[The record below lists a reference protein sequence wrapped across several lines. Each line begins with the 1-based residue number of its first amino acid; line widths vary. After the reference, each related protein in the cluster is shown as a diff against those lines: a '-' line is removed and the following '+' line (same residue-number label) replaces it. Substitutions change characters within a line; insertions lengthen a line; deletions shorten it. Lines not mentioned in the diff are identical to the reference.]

1 MLSLPKMPEFIHQ
14 QHIFLIRQLERMHID
29 SILISKWLFPPCKQY
44 NIMWAI
50 LATLPY
56 FRSPFFNNQRW
67 KIFFALRDPS
77 ADCFRFKR
85 RSGTL
90 ILLSWNRM
98 SVFYRSIDGP
108 LIIPFPRICTK
119 IDREIHRSS
128 KDANDQWL
136 DRAKPCC
143 AIASRSIS
151 GRLSPSTK
159 SRQLEFA
166 AEDLPWKSQLESD
179 FQLGT
184 TLSGWPN
191 CGNTKGTPPR
201 IACNRLWEAWQGARA
216 FVLRP
221 VGFPPVFVNDWPS
234 FHQRWLQVKRR
245 FLGRVAIVI
254 HCWTHQ
260 TGDQNPKLNQDQ
272 GSLDSVRSLVAG
284 QSSSK

>member
-1 MLSLPKMPEFIHQ
+1 
-14 QHIFLIRQLERMHID
+14 
-29 SILISKWLFPPCKQY
+29 
-44 NIMWAI
+44 MWAI

-67 KIFFALRDPS
+67 KIFCALRDPS

-98 SVFYRSIDGP
+98 SVFYRSIHGP

-151 GRLSPSTK
+151 GRLSPIQVQNQDSSSLRLRKTCRSERVNSK
-159 SRQLEFA
+159 ATSNSEAPCPAGRTA
-166 AEDLPWKSQLESD
+166 
-179 FQLGT
+179 
-184 TLSGWPN
+184 
-191 CGNTKGTPPR
+191 GTPKVLRHESPTA
-201 IACNRLWEAWQGARA
+201 IDCGKHGRA
-216 FVLRP
+216 AGPLFFVLCIT
-221 VGFPPVFVNDWPS
+221 PVFVNDCRPS

-254 HCWTHQ
+254 YCWTHQ